1 MKQLKIYLPL
11 ILALAVVVGI
21 IIGKRMNYP
30 SRPVALMN
38 EDMREQKLRQL
49 INYIDYDYVD
59 EVNTDSLLDLT
70 IAELLHKLDPHSSYI
85 SKSDVQRSE
94 ESLKGS
100 FEGVGIE
107 YLVNRDTLI
116 VLRVIPGGPS
126 EKAGMKAGDRIVQ
139 IDGKNVAGIDFP
151 QNQYPSMLKGESGS
165 EVEVNVYRPVAQ
177 IEKSISITRGRIPL
191 NSVDLAYMIND
202 ETGLIKVNRFAET
215 TTKEFKQALE
225 ELEEAGM
232 KSLIL
237 DLRDNPGG
245 LLKAAIEITDQF
257 LEKDQLIVYTKERSG
272 KTNYTYATRRGMFKS
287 GELVVLINEGSA
299 SASEIVAGALQD
311 NDRAT
316 IVGRRSFGKG
326 LVQEE
331 MTLKDGSKVRL
342 TTARYYTPTGRS
354 IQKPYDEG
362 FDAYQREAEERYR
375 NGELTV
381 EDSIEV
387 EIDQE
392 FVTPGGK
399 VVYGGGGIK
408 PDVFVAI
415 DTSGKALGWLYHY
428 FGLGQ
433 VDRLAFL
440 YVDKHR
446 KEMGEYTLEEYN
458 QNFEVSDEVL
468 GEIIAFAGI
477 EMQVSELNE
486 STKNVLA
493 TRVKALIGR
502 NLWGEEGLY
511 PILFEKD
518 PMILKSKSLL
528 VEPAV

>member
-21 IIGKRMNYP
+21 MIGKRMNYP
-30 SRPVALMN
+30 TRPVAMMN
-38 EDMREQKLRQL
+38 EDVREQKLRQL

-85 SKSDVQRSE
+85 SKNDVQRSE

-107 YLVNRDTLI
+107 YLVHRDTLV
-116 VLRVIPGGPS
+116 VLRTIPKGPS
-126 EKAGMKAGDRIVQ
+126 AKAGLQAGDRIIE
-139 IDGKNVAGIDFP
+139 IDGKPVAGIDFP
-151 QNQYPSMLKGESGS
+151 QKEYPGMLKGEGGTK
-165 EVEVNVYRPVAQ
+165 VAVTVYRPTENNTKT
-177 IEKSISITRGRIPL
+177 IDIKRGTIPL
-191 NSVDLAYMIND
+191 NSVDVAYMLTED
-202 ETGLIKVNRFAET
+202 VGLIKVNRFAET
-215 TTKEFKQALE
+215 TAKEFDEALKQLKA
-225 ELEEAGM
+225 AGM
-232 KSLIL
+232 NSLVL
-237 DLRDNPGG
+237 DMRDNPGG
-245 LLKAAIEITDQF
+245 LLKAAVDIADEF
-257 LEKDQLIVYTKERSG
+257 LQNDELIVYTKERSG
-272 KTNYTYATRRGMFKS
+272 NTNYTYATRKGDFKE
-287 GELVVLINEGSA
+287 GKLVVLINEGSA

-362 FDAYQREAEERYR
+362 FDAYQREAEQRYY
-375 NGELTV
+375 NGELTQ
-381 EDSIEV
+381 EDSIAV
-387 EIDQE
+387 ETDQE

-408 PDVFVAI
+408 PDVFVPI

-433 VDRLAFL
+433 VDRFAFL

-446 KEMGEYTLEEYN
+446 KEMAAYSLDDYKA
-458 QNFEVSDEVL
+458 NFEVTDTIL
-468 GEIIAFAGI
+468 NEIIGFAGI
-477 EMQVSELNE
+477 NMRVEDLN
-486 STKNVLA
+486 TNTRNILA
-493 TRVKALIGR
+493 LRIKALIAR

-518 PMILKSKSLL
+518 PMILQSILIL
-528 VEPAV
+528 APEV

>member
-1 MKQLKIYLPL
+1 MKSIKLYLP
-11 ILALAVVVGI
+11 IIFAVAVVVGI
-21 IIGKRMNYP
+21 MIGKRMNYP
-30 SRPVALMN
+30 ARPVALMN
-38 EDMREQKLRQL
+38 EDIREQKLRQL

-70 IAELLHKLDPHSSYI
+70 ISELLHKLDPHSSYI
-85 SKSDVQRSE
+85 SKSDVKRTE

-100 FEGVGIE
+100 FDGIGIE
-107 YLVNRDTLI
+107 YIVHRDTLT
-116 VLRVIPGGPS
+116 VLRIIPSGPS
-126 EKAGMKAGDRIVQ
+126 EKAGLKAGDRIIQV
-139 IDGKNVAGIDFP
+139 DGAEVAGNKFP
-151 QNQYPSMLKGESGS
+151 QEEYPGMLRGESGS
-165 EVEVNVYRPVAQ
+165 EVAVEVYRP
-177 IEKSISITRGRIPL
+177 IESTTKTITITRGRIPL
-191 NSVDLAYMIND
+191 NSVDLAYMLDD
-202 ETGLIKVNRFAET
+202 EIGLIKLNRFAET
-215 TTKEFKQALE
+215 STKEFKAALN
-225 ELEEAGM
+225 ELEEKNM
-232 KSLIL
+232 QTLIL

-245 LLKAAIEITDQF
+245 LLKGAIDIADEF
-257 LEKDQLIVYTKERSG
+257 LGKDQLIVYTKERSG
-272 KTNYTYATRRGMFKS
+272 KTNYTYATRKGKFKE
-287 GELVVLINEGSA
+287 GQLVVLINEGSA

-362 FDAYQREAEERYR
+362 FDAYQREAEDRYS
-375 NGELTV
+375 NGELTE
-381 EDSIEV
+381 EDSIDV
-387 EIDQE
+387 ETDQE

-399 VVYGGGGIK
+399 RVYGGGGIK

-433 VDRLAFL
+433 VDRLAFM

-446 KEMGEYTLEEYN
+446 KEMSAYTLDSYKAD
-458 QNFEVSDEVL
+458 FEVTNEVL
-468 GEIIAFAGI
+468 AEIIAFAGI
-477 EMQVSELNE
+477 EMQLSELNE
-486 STKNVLA
+486 STRTVLA
-493 TRVKALIGR
+493 TRIKALIAR
-502 NLWGEEGLY
+502 NLWGEQGLY

-518 PMILKSKSLL
+518 PMVLKAKELL
-528 VEPAV
+528 S